1 MNQGSRR
8 ESLEKRL
15 EALTEEYSALS
26 AAIENE
32 TNPATKTKQKRCLK
46 AVESEMDEIEGK
58 LEGLDSRRRLLELQ
72 SKLPEIDFELLAET
86 IQKILKDHGEG
97 GCAALLLFQK
107 SAKMGG
113 EWCAARIREL
123 LRRKTHPGQFRHIPV
138 AFQPTERVEVMT
150 LLRCLGQHL
159 GIDDPAG
166 RELRSFS
173 EHVVQTLCG
182 SLQNGSIVLIEC
194 HKCDYFLN
202 ETDIFYWIVEDFWGA
217 MVREL
222 AAIAKTYYGV
232 KVIALLFVDDIL
244 PAGCFAVDQRCTF
257 EHFQKD
263 RLLEIPLE
271 PWTCEDIKDWIVQY
285 SGLSLLGYQI
295 DLMANKI
302 YRSTLEGLPGL
313 VVHELLKECCPITA
327 R

>member
-1 MNQGSRR
+1 MNQGNRR

-26 AAIENE
+26 AAIANE
-32 TNPATKTKQKRCLK
+32 TNPVTKTKQKRCLE
-46 AVESEMDEIEGK
+46 AVGSEMDEIECK

-86 IQKILKDHGEG
+86 VQKILKDYGEG
-97 GCAALLLFQK
+97 GCASLLLFQK
-107 SAKMGG
+107 SARMGG
-113 EWCAARIREL
+113 EWCAARIQEL
-123 LRRKTHPGQFRHIPV
+123 LRRETHPGLFHHIPV
-138 AFQPTERVEVMT
+138 EFQPTERVEAMA
-150 LLRCLGQHL
+150 LLRRLGQHL

-194 HKCDYFLN
+194 RKCDYFLN
-202 ETDIFYWIVEDFWGA
+202 ETDIFRWIVEDFWA
-217 MVREL
+217 DMVRTL
-222 AAIAKTYYGV
+222 AAVANDYAEV
-232 KVIALLFVDDIL
+232 KIIVLLFVDGML
-244 PAGCFAVDQRCTF
+244 PANCLRIDQRCTIDCY
-257 EHFQKD
+257 QKQK
-263 RLLEIPLE
+263 LLEIPLE
-271 PWTCEDIKDWIVQY
+271 TWTRQDIRRWIARY
-285 SGLSLLGYQI
+285 SGLPLARAPLER
-295 DLMANKI
+295 MADKV
-302 YRSTLEGLPGL
+302 YGATDGLPTL